1 VIIASL
7 CQVSLTYMRSA
18 STFVSVTRRLDS
30 PRWSTGDW
38 VRARAY
44 LREFVPGILGYGLLL
59 AAVIAWGGLDGGS
72 PWRFLWAV
80 LPVLPMLWVVRA
92 VVRHLGRVDE
102 YARLVLLRGLAGG
115 FVVAMLA
122 ALTVGFLELA
132 GLRLGHGGAGWVIY
146 SAGMAG
152 WVVAGAV
159 ASRA

>member
-1 VIIASL
+1 
-7 CQVSLTYMRSA
+7 M
-18 STFVSVTRRLDS
+18 TRELDS
-30 PRWSTGDW
+30 PRWSTGD
-38 VRARAY
+38 RARAQTY
-44 LREFVPGILGYGLLL
+44 LREFLPGILGYGLAL
-59 AAVIAWGGLDGGS
+59 AAVIAWGDLDGDS
-72 PWRFLWAV
+72 PWRFLWSV

-92 VVRHLGRVDE
+92 VVRHLGRADE

-132 GLRLGHGGAGWVIY
+132 GLRLDHGGAGWLIY

-152 WVVAGAV
+152 WLAVGAV